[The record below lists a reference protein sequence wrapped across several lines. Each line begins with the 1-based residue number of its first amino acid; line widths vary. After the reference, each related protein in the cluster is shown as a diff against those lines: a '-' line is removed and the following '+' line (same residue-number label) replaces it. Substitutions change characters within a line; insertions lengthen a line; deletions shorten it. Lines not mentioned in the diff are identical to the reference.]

1 MYPYVGRHCDL
12 HTETEPNNP
21 VITCNLF
28 VLIML
33 PLDNLDMEASKQKSS
48 RKLLLTVLSSKDS
61 DRLQRPNKILNRLF
75 FFSQVQFHCCH
86 TMFLQEKNKTKKHHS
101 ITIFKSNVIHH
112 GYTVVAVLR
121 GNHLTKEHG
130 S

>member
-1 MYPYVGRHCDL
+1 MHQYVGRHCDL

-33 PLDNLDMEASKQKSS
+33 PLDNLGMEASNQKSS

-61 DRLQRPNKILNRLF
+61 DRLQGPNKCLIRLF
-75 FFSQVQFHCCH
+75 FSPSTITLLSYYVS
-86 TMFLQEKNKTKKHHS
+86 TGKKKTKQKD
-101 ITIFKSNVIHH
+101 IIQ
-112 GYTVVAVLR
+112 
-121 GNHLTKEHG
+121 
-130 S
+130 